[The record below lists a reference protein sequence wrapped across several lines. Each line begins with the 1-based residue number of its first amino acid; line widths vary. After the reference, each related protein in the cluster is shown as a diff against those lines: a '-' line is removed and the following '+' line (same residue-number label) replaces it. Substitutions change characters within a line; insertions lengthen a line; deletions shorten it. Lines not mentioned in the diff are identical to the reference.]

1 MPYPYIRYAFIYKIL
16 HFGLRFYFRRVV
28 HDDTVYYVRKKL
40 RKVKNKNSFDKI
52 YVLTN
57 YGTFSAASFVAYRLS
72 RQPNCEI
79 IGTETGGTASGC
91 NAVLSYPCR
100 LPKTRMKIHIPA
112 FRFCHTT
119 KEFNDNG
126 RGVMPK
132 FNVENKPAYY
142 FLKKDSVLNYTLQ
155 RIRENQKP

>member
-1 MPYPYIRYAFIYKIL
+1 MPYLYIRFAFIYKIL
-16 HFGLRFYFRRVV
+16 HFGLRFYFRRNI
-28 HDDTVYYVRKKL
+28 HNDTVYYVRKKL
-40 RKVKNKNSFDKI
+40 RRIKNKHRFEKI

-57 YGTFSAASFVAYRLS
+57 YGTFSAASFVTYRLS

-100 LPKTRMKIHIPA
+100 LPKTRMKILMPA

-126 RGVMPK
+126 RGVMPH
-132 FNVENKPAYY
+132 FRVENKPAYY
-142 FLKKDSVLNYTLQ
+142 FLKKDSVLNFTLQ
-155 RIRENQKP
+155 LIRESQKP